1 MLVYNKH
8 LLWLRHFI
16 IFSTQC
22 GHEYLITTKTL
33 HVSPITDRQTVQAQT
48 STDMME
54 HETNNNL
61 CLRNTA
67 LLVVCQTAL

>member
-8 LLWLRHFI
+8 LLWLRHFT

-22 GHEYLITTKTL
+22 GHENLIITKAL
-33 HVSPITDRQTVQAQT
+33 HVIPITDSQTVQAQT
-48 STDMME
+48 STDTLE

-61 CLRNTA
+61 CLRNTV